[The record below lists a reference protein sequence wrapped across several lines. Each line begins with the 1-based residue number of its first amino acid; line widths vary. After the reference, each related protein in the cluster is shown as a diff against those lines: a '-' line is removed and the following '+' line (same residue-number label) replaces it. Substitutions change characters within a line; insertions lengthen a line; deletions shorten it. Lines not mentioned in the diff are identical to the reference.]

1 MFLVQF
7 YEYFAKK
14 NQVVVYPGKIF
25 LRQFSKNEF
34 LEPPISNIYAKFMSI

>member
-7 YEYFAKK
+7 YEYYAKK
-14 NQVVVYPGKIF
+14 NQVVFYLVKIF

-34 LEPPISNIYAKFMSI
+34 LEPPFIK

>member
-14 NQVVVYPGKIF
+14 NQVAVYPEKIF

-34 LEPPISNIYAKFMSI
+34 LEPPSIIKI

>member
-34 LEPPISNIYAKFMSI
+34 LEPPLRELNRNILK